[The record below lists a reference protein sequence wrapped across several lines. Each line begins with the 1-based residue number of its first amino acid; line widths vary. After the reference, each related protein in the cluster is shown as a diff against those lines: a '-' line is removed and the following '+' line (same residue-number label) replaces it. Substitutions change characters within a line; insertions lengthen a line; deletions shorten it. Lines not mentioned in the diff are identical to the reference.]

1 MRKHLFL
8 PLLILCGC
16 ASVTPSNPD
25 QEKKT
30 ALAGSLSKTW
40 TATASVSGSTDLIA
54 RGVSITKTFN
64 SNGMITIE
72 AKGAAVQ
79 NGSTTIVGKWVVIG
93 DSLKYTEL
101 QDRTG
106 KVANQN
112 WAIAELTETRLRMTG
127 ANNSAQTFVV
137 K

>member
-1 MRKHLFL
+1 
-8 PLLILCGC
+8 
-16 ASVTPSNPD
+16 
-25 QEKKT
+25 
-30 ALAGSLSKTW
+30 
-40 TATASVSGSTDLIA
+40 
-54 RGVSITKTFN
+54 
-64 SNGMITIE
+64 MITIE